1 MAISKENWVFL
12 SMIQSQDLN
21 VSLNICDK
29 SCQTAKP
36 HKSNFS
42 NSSVYRILH
51 GLQSG
56 YFIKCLWENM
66 KHRNSNFVTE
76 IQFIYLKWTYIHLT
90 LAYF

>member
-1 MAISKENWVFL
+1 MTISKENWVFL
-12 SMIQSQDLN
+12 SMIQSQDFN

-56 YFIKCLWENM
+56 YFITCLWENV
-66 KHRNSNFVTE
+66 KHRVKEVFDQRAGSGINNS
-76 IQFIYLKWTYIHLT
+76 ISC
-90 LAYF
+90 

>member
-1 MAISKENWVFL
+1 MTISKENWVFL
-12 SMIQSQDLN
+12 SMIQSQDFN

-51 GLQSG
+51 GFQSEV
-56 YFIKCLWENM
+56 FIKCLWENV
-66 KHRNSNFVTE
+66 KHRNSNFKE
-76 IQFIYLKWTYIHLT
+76 FSYCQMQFLTQKTNLKCK
-90 LAYF
+90 